1 MKIGVLINSYR
12 MELSEA
18 IRKAAEA
25 GAEGVQFYANAD
37 LIDEPQKLAHLK
49 QVADDN
55 NVVISALVAELGGH
69 GFQIAAENPAKLE
82 RMKQVFDAAGK
93 LGAVVT
99 GHIGVVAE
107 DVNSREYADMVFA
120 MNSLS
125 SSAVNAG
132 SVFGIETG
140 PESPEALLQLLE
152 HTQSGVGVNL
162 DPANLMMVRGV
173 NAVHAVEVLHDRI
186 VYTHAKDGVHYRDCD
201 AVAVYDAFARGG
213 FEQLQAE
220 TGKLFAETP
229 LGEGAVH
236 FPTYLAALRR
246 YGYDGWLT
254 IERETGADPQKD
266 ITMAVNFL
274 KAQLEFL
281 KTVDY

>member
-12 MELSEA
+12 TALTEA
-18 IRKAAEA
+18 ISKAAAA
-25 GAEGVQFYANAD
+25 GADGVQFYANAD
-37 LIDEPQKLAHLK
+37 VIDEPQKMAELK
-49 QVADDN
+49 KIADDCG
-55 NVVISALVAELGGH
+55 VTISALVAELGGH

-82 RMKQVFDAAGK
+82 RMKTVFEVAGK
-93 LGAVVT
+93 LGAAVT
-99 GHIGVVAE
+99 GHIGVVARDE
-107 DVNSREYADMVFA
+107 NSAEYAVMVDA
-120 MNSLS
+120 MNTLGK
-125 SSAVNAG
+125 AARDAG
-132 SVFGIETG
+132 TVFGIETG
-140 PESPEALLQLLE
+140 PESPEDLLKLLQ
-152 HTQSGVGVNL
+152 HTQGGVGVNL
-162 DPANLMMVRGV
+162 DPANLMMVQGC
-173 NAVHAVEVLHDRI
+173 NAVHAVEVLHDHI

-201 AVAVYDAFARGG
+201 PVKVYDAFARGG

-266 ITMAVNFL
+266 ITLAV
-274 KAQLEFL
+274 EFL
-281 KTVDY
+281 KTQLELLKTADY